1 MQKQMTEN
9 QVEEQKANVAA
20 MRADVT
26 VDTTQIGHKILR
38 QVSLNP
44 SNFIPAS
51 LACWL
56 SSDSH
61 KEPHLSISAS
71 PFILTETFSSCQR
84 LLVTS
89 QLTIWAVAG
98 RTKPCNTVLACR
110 DQQSGMTSIMNV
122 QDVLTDKSVPKD
134 ALQGHKGGGA
144 FATSSSCCCLA
155 SFPEAVQM

>member
-51 LACWL
+51 HACWL
-56 SSDSH
+56 RSDPH
-61 KEPHLSISAS
+61 KEPHLPMSAY
-71 PFILTETFSSCQR
+71 PFILTDRFSSCQR
-84 LLVTS
+84 L
-89 QLTIWAVAG
+89 
-98 RTKPCNTVLACR
+98 
-110 DQQSGMTSIMNV
+110 
-122 QDVLTDKSVPKD
+122 SVDHSLLYK
-134 ALQGHKGGGA
+134 Q
-144 FATSSSCCCLA
+144 
-155 SFPEAVQM
+155 